1 MPVVNFILNN
11 HVMIFELIGLLII
24 LFISVHISP
33 EMKLYTRITILFLF
47 IAVIVEN
54 VEAWTQRFE
63 KYNVA
68 RSLLTA
74 TKYSIYP
81 LILIIIN
88 EMMSV
93 GRKKHPLKIKLLFL
107 LPEIIA
113 VPLYF
118 SSQWTHLI
126 FYVNEKNEF
135 ISGPIR
141 FLPYGIF
148 VFYLIGFIVKNIMF
162 LRYYETRDRIILLF
176 ITLGAF
182 ILVVLH
188 MIFSEKK
195 DYTAIFT
202 SAMVFY
208 FLFIYIHM
216 ASIDPLTG
224 LMNRQIYYQDLAIN
238 HDKIQSVV
246 SLDMNELKYY
256 NDNFG
261 HDKGDEALKVVANV
275 IKTSSASKK
284 VYRIGGDEFIIFY
297 SIYLK

>member
-107 LPEIIA
+107 FKFTRYLF
-113 VPLYF
+113 LL
-118 SSQWTHLI
+118 SS
-126 FYVNEKNEF
+126 
-135 ISGPIR
+135 S
-141 FLPYGIF
+141 
-148 VFYLIGFIVKNIMF
+148 
-162 LRYYETRDRIILLF
+162 
-176 ITLGAF
+176 TL
-182 ILVVLH
+182 
-188 MIFSEKK
+188 
-195 DYTAIFT
+195 
-202 SAMVFY
+202 
-208 FLFIYIHM
+208 
-216 ASIDPLTG
+216 
-224 LMNRQIYYQDLAIN
+224 
-238 HDKIQSVV
+238 
-246 SLDMNELKYY
+246 
-256 NDNFG
+256 
-261 HDKGDEALKVVANV
+261 
-275 IKTSSASKK
+275 SSS
-284 VYRIGGDEFIIFY
+284 
-297 SIYLK
+297 S